1 MTNAGWIF
9 FALSW
14 TGLLV
19 LNIYCFG
26 KILSDHRKKRAS

>member
-26 KILSDHRKKRAS
+26 KVLRNRHKG